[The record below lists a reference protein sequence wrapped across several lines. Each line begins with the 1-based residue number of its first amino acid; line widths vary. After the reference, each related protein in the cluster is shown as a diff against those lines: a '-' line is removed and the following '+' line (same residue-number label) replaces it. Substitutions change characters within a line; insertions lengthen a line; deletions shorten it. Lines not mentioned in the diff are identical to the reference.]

1 VRERLKPGAQATIQV
16 ITVQDSLYP
25 TYRRTVDFIQ
35 KYIFPGGMLPSPGVL
50 RGEIARAGLNLT
62 GSVEFGQSYSET
74 LRRWHGQFNAAWDE
88 IAAMGFDERFRRMW
102 TFYLTSC
109 AAAFRTGTTDVAQVT
124 MQRPA

>member
-1 VRERLKPGAQATIQV
+1 
-16 ITVQDSLYP
+16 
-25 TYRRTVDFIQ
+25 
-35 KYIFPGGMLPSPGVL
+35 MLPSPGVL
-50 RGEIARAGLNLT
+50 RGEIARAGLTLT

-102 TFYLTSC
+102 TFYLASS
-109 AAAFRTGTTDVAQVT
+109 AAAFRTGTTDVTQVT